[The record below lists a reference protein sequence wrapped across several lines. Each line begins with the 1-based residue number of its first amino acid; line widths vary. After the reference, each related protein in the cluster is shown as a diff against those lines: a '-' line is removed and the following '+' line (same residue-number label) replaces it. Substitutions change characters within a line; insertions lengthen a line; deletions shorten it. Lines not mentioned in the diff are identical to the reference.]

1 MLKKFR
7 NEFVV
12 DFFYFRVDVVLW
24 CMQIKMMIY
33 GGILENFVF
42 LDDMWEYSLV
52 DFIWRQE
59 KLLVEFYREGI
70 IFFSIFYSGGRSGVV
85 VWVGY
90 NEQFYLFVGNS

>member
-12 DFFYFRVDVVLW
+12 DFFNFRVDVVLW

-70 IFFSIFYSGGRSGVV
+70 IFFSIFYFGGRSGVV

>member
-1 MLKKFR
+1 MCGVFNVLIVLFGGMNKDKKVFGDIWIFIFKEKKWFFFVEMLKKFR

-12 DFFYFRVDVVLW
+12 DFFNFRVDVVLW

-52 DFIWRQE
+52 DFIW
-59 KLLVEFYREGI
+59 
-70 IFFSIFYSGGRSGVV
+70 
-85 VWVGY
+85 
-90 NEQFYLFVGNS
+90 